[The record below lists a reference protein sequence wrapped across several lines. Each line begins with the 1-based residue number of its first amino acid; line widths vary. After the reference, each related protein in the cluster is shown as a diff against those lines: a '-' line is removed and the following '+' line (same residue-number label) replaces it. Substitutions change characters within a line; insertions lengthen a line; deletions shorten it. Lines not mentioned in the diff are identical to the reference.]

1 MSLELW
7 LSFVLASFLII
18 ASPGPAVALLVAT
31 GINQGRKAAL
41 AMLPGFF
48 LGDLVAM
55 SLSFAG
61 VGALLMAS
69 AELFSVV
76 KWLGAVYLVYL
87 VSGCGVKLDS

>member
-1 MSLELW
+1 M
-7 LSFVLASFLII
+7 
-18 ASPGPAVALLVAT
+18 T
-31 GINQGRKAAL
+31 GINQGRRAAL

-69 AELFSVV
+69 AELFAIV
-76 KWLGAVYLVYL
+76 KWLGVLYLLYL
-87 VSGCGVKLDS
+87 GAGVLMTVMRRPAA